1 MADII
6 EIKKADPTAEEINTK
21 IETFLALKAQI
32 EALTAQQDEI
42 KAELSEIAKACA
54 DNKYKIN
61 NHSISA
67 TLCKTTSIDKKA
79 LMEAHPK
86 LAAKFLK
93 ETEYWKTIIR

>member
-6 EIKKADPTAEEINTK
+6 EIKKAENSAEEINTK

-32 EALTAQQDEI
+32 EALTKQQDEI
-42 KAELSEIAKACA
+42 KTELSELAKNN
-54 DNKYKIN
+54 DNKYTVN
-61 NHSISA
+61 NHSISVS
-67 TLCKTTSIDKKA
+67 LCKTTSIDKKA

-93 ETEYWKTIIR
+93 ETEYWRTVIK